1 MAADQQRAQTSNDI
15 PEFYTVLKAARAL
28 AISRSHLYQ
37 LMDAGAISYAK
48 FGRSRRVARAEIEA
62 YIRRCT
68 VPAR

>member
-1 MAADQQRAQTSNDI
+1 MAADQQKAQTPSDLPAFFTI
-15 PEFYTVLKAARAL
+15 AQAARAL

-37 LMDAGAISYAK
+37 LMDSGAISYAK
-48 FGRSRRVARAEIEA
+48 FGRSRRIARAEIEA